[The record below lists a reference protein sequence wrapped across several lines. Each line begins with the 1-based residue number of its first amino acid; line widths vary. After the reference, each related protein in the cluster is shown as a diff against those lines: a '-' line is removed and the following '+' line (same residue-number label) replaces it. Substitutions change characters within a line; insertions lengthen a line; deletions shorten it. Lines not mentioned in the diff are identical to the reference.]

1 MLPESASYA
10 EMPQLFVQQRQ
21 PMGSVTICYLTPFH
35 EENPLV
41 QLSQFVPCGTGLG
54 ELPGGLVH
62 CPQSL
67 LVVPVLVDLHLG
79 N

>member
-1 MLPESASYA
+1 
-10 EMPQLFVQQRQ
+10 
-21 PMGSVTICYLTPFH
+21 MGTATHCDLAPFH

-54 ELPGGLVH
+54 EVPSGLVH

-67 LVVPVLVDLHLG
+67 LVVPILVDLHLVDSKRVS
-79 N
+79 